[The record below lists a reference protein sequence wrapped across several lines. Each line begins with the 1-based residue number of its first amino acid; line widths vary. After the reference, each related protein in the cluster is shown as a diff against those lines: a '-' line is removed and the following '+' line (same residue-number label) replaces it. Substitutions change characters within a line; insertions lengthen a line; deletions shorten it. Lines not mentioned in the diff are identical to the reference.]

1 VISLGDYR
9 KEPFEGGGTV
19 GAFEK
24 TLFEA
29 WAKCGWLLY
38 AYVIMSN
45 HYHLTVE
52 TPEAN
57 LVEGM
62 RWLQGIFRIRFN
74 VVIEEARPLLELVN
88 YIHLNPRRAGIVT
101 VARLRDYEWSRYPQI
116 LQTDTTGAA
125 QLNAFFSALEFP
137 DSVAGMRQYARQLE
151 FAEESNH
158 AVRDALARRYWH
170 GWAVASE
177 EHRQDLKK
185 MYAALEEPAGWGG
198 REVAELREEKWE
210 KALTALLR
218 SAGKTKR
225 DALRAPKKGRI
236 GRCASP
242 GNCDYAQRRQT
253 HGSPNA

>member
-9 KEPFEGGGTV
+9 KEPFEGGTV

-74 VVIEEARPLLELVN
+74 VVIEEGRPLLELVN
-88 YIHLNPRRAGIVT
+88 YIHLNPLRAGIVT
-101 VARLRDYEWSRYPQI
+101 VARLRDYEWSSYPKFFK
-116 LQTDTTGAA
+116 QT
-125 QLNAFFSALEFP
+125 P
-137 DSVAGMRQYARQLE
+137 P
-151 FAEESNH
+151 
-158 AVRDALARRYWH
+158 
-170 GWAVASE
+170 
-177 EHRQDLKK
+177 
-185 MYAALEEPAGWGG
+185 EP
-198 REVAELREEKWE
+198 L
-210 KALTALLR
+210 
-218 SAGKTKR
+218 S
-225 DALRAPKKGRI
+225 
-236 GRCASP
+236 
-242 GNCDYAQRRQT
+242 
-253 HGSPNA
+253 